1 MISLEGKI
9 IRGIAGFFDVR
20 VTKDIVYRCRAKGTF
35 RREGLRPVTGDN
47 VSFEVTHEGDREG
60 NLTDVHPRKNA
71 LLRPPVT
78 NVDMAVLVF
87 AYGSPAVSHYLLDRF
102 LIMMR
107 QKEVPVILVF
117 NKKDLAEDSEVL
129 ETERV
134 YAEAGCQVFSVS
146 AHTREGI
153 DAVVLELLGKT
164 AVVAGP
170 SGVGKSSLINLL
182 TGSEQMET
190 GALSD
195 KIGRGKNTT
204 RHSELFEIDASLFP
218 AGTDEKLAEQT
229 YVCDTP
235 GFMSLK
241 PEGIEPRDLHL
252 YYPEFTKRDAGCR
265 FGGCTHLS
273 EPDCAVKEALFRGE
287 IPQIRYDTY
296 KLLYEELSGARPVYV
311 KKAKKEQRQL

>member
-1 MISLEGKI
+1 MEGKI

-20 VTKDIVYRCRAKGTF
+20 TKEDIVYRCRAKGNF

-47 VSFEVTHEGDREG
+47 VSFEITHEGDREG
-60 NLTDVHPRKNA
+60 HLTEVFERKNE

-78 NVDMAVLVF
+78 NVDAAVLVF
-87 AYGSPAVSHYLLDRF
+87 AYGSPAISHYLLDRF
-102 LIMMR
+102 LIMML
-107 QKEVPVILVF
+107 QKSVPVFLVF
-117 NKKDLAEDSEVL
+117 NKRDMADETEIN
-129 ETERV
+129 ETERI
-134 YAEAGCQVFSVS
+134 YAEAGCLVFSVS

-153 DAVVLELLGKT
+153 EILIPALLGKT

-182 TGSEQMET
+182 TGSGQMET
-190 GALSD
+190 GELSE

-218 AGTDEKLAEQT
+218 AGTDEMLIKNT
-229 YVCDTP
+229 FVCDTP

-241 PEGIEPRDLHL
+241 PEGIEPRNLHR
-252 YYPEFTKRDAGCR
+252 YYPEFTKREDCCR

-273 EPDCAVKEALFRGE
+273 EPDCAVKEALSRGE

-296 KLLYEELSGARPVYV
+296 KLLYEELSGDRPVYV
-311 KKAKKEQRQL
+311 KKAKKEPRQL